1 MTKYLHHY
9 ILYKKSLLPNR
20 KNNKI
25 RKRSESREAIHFD
38 FSLTHALCSLKAYL
52 IPEALACAFKADRG
66 TVKEI
71 GFQFVF
77 RFLLF
82 HRRDSNPP
90 LREPV
95 ARAVSS
101 YYYWGELNQVARNR
115 ENEDKNRFDQKR
127 IGYLLGQTALA
138 AAEIGEVVRD
148 PIETRETEDRESSG
162 MADVFRN
169 RLLSAAVAERAGDRN
184 IYREGEND
192 HDPPKFNIPDTRFS
206 GKSGFLYHG
215 DRSSPPPPDV
225 AILYSVNLPYRR
237 GMPGPSYSWSGFAN
251 SPNDAVQVLQSGRV
265 LAMVTERM
273 DESLVVAA
281 HFLNWSLADVVFT
294 NRRKHLS
301 SHPRPESWPPN
312 AIRTLNRTLLDRG
325 EHLVYEVAN
334 HMLDDRIR
342 GLEEQGVHFEA
353 ELALLRDLRTRVT
366 EVGGG
371 SSHVSSEY
379 N

>member
-1 MTKYLHHY
+1 MH
-9 ILYKKSLLPNR
+9 R
-20 KNNKI
+20 
-25 RKRSESREAIHFD
+25 
-38 FSLTHALCSLKAYL
+38 ALS
-52 IPEALACAFKADRG
+52 
-66 TVKEI
+66 V
-71 GFQFVF
+71 
-77 RFLLF
+77 
-82 HRRDSNPP
+82 
-90 LREPV
+90 
-95 ARAVSS
+95 
-101 YYYWGELNQVARNR
+101 YYFWGELTKSHIEKAHIGKKKKTRLGSV
-115 ENEDKNRFDQKR
+115 DRFGPVTG
-127 IGYLLGQTALA
+127 IFT
-138 AAEIGEVVRD
+138 
-148 PIETRETEDRESSG
+148 
-162 MADVFRN
+162 
-169 RLLSAAVAERAGDRN
+169 
-184 IYREGEND
+184 
-192 HDPPKFNIPDTRFS
+192 
-206 GKSGFLYHG
+206 YHG
-215 DRSSPPPPDV
+215 DETTAPPEDI
-225 AILYSVNLPYRR
+225 ALKFATKLPYKA
-237 GMPGPSYSWSGFAN
+237 GMPGPSLTWSAFAS
-251 SPNDAVQVLQSGRV
+251 SPKDAVQVLQSGRV

-371 SSHVSSEY
+371 SSPLSSEY